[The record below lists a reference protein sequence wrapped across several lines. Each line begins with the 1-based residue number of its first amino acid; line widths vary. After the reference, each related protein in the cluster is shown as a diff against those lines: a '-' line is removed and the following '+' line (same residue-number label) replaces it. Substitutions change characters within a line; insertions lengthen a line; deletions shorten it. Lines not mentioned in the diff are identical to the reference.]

1 MSFYRN
7 NINDK
12 LNIKNLSQCIELI
25 NTNSEKFVGK
35 GTQGEVYKVESN
47 SCGSA
52 IVKKKIIK
60 KNKLIDKSN
69 FEKECKISL
78 LATRMINS
86 FICPNFVQSVYYS
99 LKNLILVMEYADGDS
114 RFLFEDNFFKTEI
127 YETYFFQSFVGLL
140 CFNNYLL
147 LHHQDMKAA
156 NILYKKI
163 DENIIFNYNINN
175 INYYVPTYGYL
186 FMLADFGNS
195 TFSLNGGFND
205 LTFFKFKIIKILM
218 KSLLDLDPQM
228 KKKYQNLFDNF
239 ENETIYLKYTKINKT
254 ILNIIDDFIEDF
266 KKSKNKINKYV
277 LKILDFLNST
287 NDIMTVLR
295 HFFNKYQ
302 KNMYEEKNIVKFTIN
317 LHE

>member
-7 NINDK
+7 NVNDK
-12 LNIKNLSQCIELI
+12 LNIKNLSQCIKLI
-25 NTNSEKFVGK
+25 NTNSEKFINK
-35 GTQGEVYKVESN
+35 GTQGEVYKVESDL
-47 SCGSA
+47 CGSA

-86 FICPNFVQSVYYS
+86 FICPNFIQSIYYS
-99 LKNLILVMEYADGDS
+99 LNDLILVMEYADGDS
-114 RFLFEDNFFKTEI
+114 GFLFKDNFFKTEI
-127 YETYFFQSFVGLL
+127 YETYFFQSLVGLL

-147 LHHQDMKAA
+147 LYHQDMKAA

-175 INYYVPTYGYL
+175 IDYYVPTYGYL

-205 LTFFKFKIIKILM
+205 LTYFKFKLIKILM
-218 KSLLDLDPQM
+218 KSLLNLNPQM
-228 KKKYQNLFDNF
+228 KTKYQKLLDNF
-239 ENETIYLKYTKINKT
+239 ENETIYLKYKKINQT
-254 ILNIIDDFIEDF
+254 ILNIIEDFIEDF
-266 KKSKNKINKYV
+266 KKSEIKINKYV
-277 LKILDFLNST
+277 LNIIDFLNST
-287 NDIMTVLR
+287 NDIMTVLT

-302 KNMYEEKNIVKFTIN
+302 KNIYEEKNIVKFTIN
-317 LHE
+317 LQS